1 MRQDYGVGRKRGQ
14 KAMQE
19 SRRSA
24 VEAELSKA
32 TRRKSNGDTGGER
45 FGDCEDAND
54 DEERI
59 GCSYPRAMRSGC
71 TQNQHQS
78 QPI

>member
-1 MRQDYGVGRKRGQ
+1 MIARCRKVV
-14 KAMQE
+14 
-19 SRRSA
+19 RST
-24 VEAELSKA
+24 VEAELSTLRRHGGKA
-32 TRRKSNGDTGGER
+32 TAAREVRDLATVS
-45 FGDCEDAND
+45 EDAND

>member
-1 MRQDYGVGRKRGQ
+1 MIDDRW
-14 KAMQE
+14 MQE